1 MYKNLLY
8 KVLKDHIKPHILK
21 RNNKNKK
28 WEYGYNKEHD
38 VVIISKTGK
47 IGEIYEIQG
56 LKIALPTKE
65 NIYKFDNNKW
75 SKAEYPKP
83 LSKIKT
89 VFDWKEYPEDFKEK
103 WYDYIDTEFTRR
115 EEGFWFYN

>member
-8 KVLKDHIKPHILK
+8 KVLKDHIKPHILR

-38 VVIISKTGK
+38 IVVISKTGK
-47 IGEIYEIQG
+47 IGEIHEIQG

-65 NIYKFDNNKW
+65 NVYKFDNNKW

-83 LSKIKT
+83 LSKIFENLYLK
-89 VFDWKEYPEDFKEK
+89 
-103 WYDYIDTEFTRR
+103 I
-115 EEGFWFYN
+115 